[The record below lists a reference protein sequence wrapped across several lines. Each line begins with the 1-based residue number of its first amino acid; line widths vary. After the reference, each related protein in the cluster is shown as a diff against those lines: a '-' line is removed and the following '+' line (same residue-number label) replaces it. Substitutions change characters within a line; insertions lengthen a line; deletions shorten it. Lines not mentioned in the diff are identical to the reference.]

1 LIKKNVA
8 TAEMVISCN
17 QWGIFCR
24 YC

>member
-1 LIKKNVA
+1 LIKKYVA